1 MSLAAERLTLGFPGR
16 ILCRELSFEVRAGEC
31 WAFLGN
37 NGSGKTTLMHALAG
51 VHRLIAGEVRLDGT
65 PLSMLG
71 ATARARRIGLLS
83 QEESVEFWGSV
94 LDYTCLGRYP
104 HRRSPFGWE
113 AQDER
118 LAREQLERM
127 DLSAVAGQT
136 LSRLS
141 GGERQRARLALI
153 LTQDPAFYLLDEPL
167 QHLDLRHQFQALE
180 CFAGLAR
187 AGGKAVVM
195 VLHDPRLARQV
206 CDHALLLFESGDA
219 LAGPA
224 PRVLSA
230 DNLERLYGVPVP
242 L

>member
-1 MSLAAERLTLGFPGR
+1 
-16 ILCRELSFEVRAGEC
+16 
-31 WAFLGN
+31 
-37 NGSGKTTLMHALAG
+37 MHALAG
-51 VHRLIAGEVRLDGT
+51 IRRPIAGEVRLDGT

-71 ATARARRIGLLS
+71 ATARARRIGLLL

-94 LDYTCLGRYP
+94 LDYACLGRYP
-104 HRRSPFGWE
+104 HRRSLFGWE
-113 AQDER
+113 AEDER

-127 DLSAVAGQT
+127 DLTPVACRGLT
-136 LSRLS
+136 KLS

-153 LTQDPAFYLLDEPL
+153 LTQDPVFYLLDEPL
-167 QHLDLRHQFQALE
+167 QHLDLRHQLQVLE

-187 AGGKAVVM
+187 TSGKAAVM

-206 CDHALLLFESGDA
+206 CDHALLLFDSGSV

-224 PRVLSA
+224 SGVLTA
-230 DNLERLYGVPVP
+230 DNLKRLYGVPVP

>member
-1 MSLAAERLTLGFPGR
+1 MSLAADQLTLGFPGSVLR
-16 ILCRELSFEVRAGEC
+16 RGLSFEVRAGQC
-31 WAFLGN
+31 WALLGN

-51 VHRLIAGEVRLDGT
+51 VQRQIAGEVRLDGT

-71 ATARARRIGLLS
+71 ATARARRIGLLL

-94 LDYTCLGRYP
+94 LDYACLGRYP
-104 HRRSPFGWE
+104 HRRSLFGWE
-113 AQDER
+113 AEDER

-127 DLSAVAGQT
+127 DLTPVAGRA
-136 LSRLS
+136 LSKLS

-153 LTQDPAFYLLDEPL
+153 LTQDPVFYLLDEPL
-167 QHLDLRHQFQALE
+167 QHLDLRHQLQVLE

-187 AGGKAVVM
+187 TGSKAAVM

-206 CDHALLLFESGDA
+206 CDHALLLFDSGGV

-224 PRVLSA
+224 PGVLTA
-230 DNLERLYGVPVP
+230 DNLKRLYGIPVP